1 MPGGPSTAAE
11 RSSPAAPP
19 TPVATAAPGVV
30 ASAER
35 HRAEVASTA
44 VRPAA
49 VHPAAS
55 AELRLAEMA
64 AIGVMAIWAGNFI
77 VVKSTIP
84 VLTPIGYT
92 FLRFLTA
99 GLVLL
104 AICLRRERSVRIPR
118 RDLVPIALLGSVG
131 FGAYQL
137 LWPTALSTTSVGNSA
152 LLIASTPIFTALIS
166 AAIGADR
173 LGPAKALGA
182 GVAFVGVALVAASH
196 GFSLD
201 GATLGDVLTI
211 AAAICWAAY
220 VSFGAGILRHHS
232 PLRTTTWAILSGTV
246 VLAPVGLWQLSE
258 ADLSAVGPAQVG
270 AVLYSGLLAGALG
283 NVIVFWAIRLLGP
296 TRITNLQ
303 FLPPALAIV
312 MAAVFLGEAI
322 LPTQL
327 AGGAVIVLGV
337 LLARRDRVPIRRR
350 APAAGRGAP

>member
-11 RSSPAAPP
+11 PSGPAAPP

-44 VRPAA
+44 VHPAA
-49 VHPAAS
+49 VRPAAS

-104 AICLRRERSVRIPR
+104 AICLWRERSVRIPR

-131 FGAYQL
+131 FGVYQL

-166 AAIGADR
+166 ATIGADR

-220 VSFGAGILRHHS
+220 VSFGAGVLRHHS

-246 VLAPVGLWQLSE
+246 VLAPVGLWQLSG
-258 ADLSAVGPAQVG
+258 ADLSGVGPAQVG

-303 FLPPALAIV
+303 FLPPALAMV

-337 LLARRDRVPIRRR
+337 LLARRDRVAIRRR

>member
-1 MPGGPSTAAE
+1 VPGGPSSAAE
-11 RSSPAAPP
+11 AATAPAPP
-19 TPVATAAPGVV
+19 TTPDATAAPGVPV
-30 ASAER
+30 TAAPSRTAAQRSAPATAGARAAASAER
-35 HRAEVASTA
+35 RLAEVAA
-44 VRPAA
+44 V
-49 VHPAAS
+49 
-55 AELRLAEMA
+55 
-64 AIGVMAIWAGNFI
+64 GVMAIWAGNFI

-84 VLTPIGYT
+84 ILTPIGYT
-92 FLRFLTA
+92 FLRFLVA

-104 AICLRRERSVRIPR
+104 AICLWREGSVRIPR
-118 RDLVPIALLGSVG
+118 RDLVPIALLGGIG

-137 LWPTALSTTSVGNSA
+137 LWPTALSTTTVGNSA

-201 GATLGDVLTI
+201 GGTLGDVLTI

-220 VSFGAGILRHHS
+220 VSFGAGVLRHHS

-246 VLAPVGLWQLSE
+246 VLAPVGLWQLSG
-258 ADLSAVGPAQVG
+258 ADLSVVGPAQVG

-283 NVIVFWAIRLLGP
+283 NVVVFWAIRLLGP

-327 AGGAVIVLGV
+327 IGGAVIVLGV
-337 LLARRDRVPIRRR
+337 VVARRDRLALRGRVSS
-350 APAAGRGAP
+350 AA

>member
-11 RSSPAAPP
+11 RSGPAAPP

-35 HRAEVASTA
+35 NRAEVASTA
-44 VRPAA
+44 VHPAA
-49 VHPAAS
+49 VRPAAS

-104 AICLRRERSVRIPR
+104 AICLWRERSVRIPR

-131 FGAYQL
+131 FGVYQL

-220 VSFGAGILRHHS
+220 VSFGAGVLRHHS

-246 VLAPVGLWQLSE
+246 VLAPVGLWQLSG
-258 ADLSAVGPAQVG
+258 ADLSGVGPAQVG

-337 LLARRDRVPIRRR
+337 LLARRDQVAIRRR

>member
-1 MPGGPSTAAE
+1 MAGARAA
-11 RSSPAAPP
+11 
-19 TPVATAAPGVV
+19 

-35 HRAEVASTA
+35 RLAEVAA
-44 VRPAA
+44 V
-49 VHPAAS
+49 
-55 AELRLAEMA
+55 
-64 AIGVMAIWAGNFI
+64 GVMAIWAGNFI

-84 VLTPIGYT
+84 ILTPIGYT
-92 FLRFLTA
+92 FLRFLVA

-104 AICLRRERSVRIPR
+104 AICLWREGSVRIPR
-118 RDLVPIALLGSVG
+118 RDLVPIALLGGIG

-137 LWPTALSTTSVGNSA
+137 LWPTALSTTTVGNSA

-201 GATLGDVLTI
+201 GGTLGDVLTI

-220 VSFGAGILRHHS
+220 VSFGAGVLRHHS
-232 PLRTTTWAILSGTV
+232 PLRTTTWAILSGTL
-246 VLAPVGLWQLSE
+246 VLAPVGLWQLSGV
-258 ADLSAVGPAQVG
+258 DLSVVGPAQAG

-283 NVIVFWAIRLLGP
+283 NVVVFWAIRLLGP

-312 MAAVFLGEAI
+312 MAAVFLGEQI

-327 AGGAVIVLGV
+327 IGGAVIVLGV
-337 LLARRDRVPIRRR
+337 VVARRDRLAIRGRVSS
-350 APAAGRGAP
+350 AA